1 MDHTMNLNDTHTTGP
16 LTVADLEQSRQVNPG
31 AVGAS
36 YGCPPCTGDCHQGRR
51 CPVHAPAEACTELG
65 VEVESMLRYRRTMS
79 TVVWGIAL
87 ALVLVIVG
95 YLMQTLYP
103 LL

>member
-1 MDHTMNLNDTHTTGP
+1 MNFNNTTGP

-31 AVGAS
+31 TVGAS
-36 YGCPPCTGDCHQGRR
+36 HGCPPCTGDCHQGRR
-51 CPVHAPAEACTELG
+51 CPAHAPAEACTELG
-65 VEVESMLRYRRTMS
+65 VESMLRYRRAAS

>member
-1 MDHTMNLNDTHTTGP
+1 MNDTNTP
-16 LTVADLEQSRQVNPG
+16 DSLTAADLDRNTNPG
-31 AVGAS
+31 NV
-36 YGCPPCTGDCHQGRR
+36 YMHRVTVCPPCAGDCHQGRR
-51 CPVHAPAEACTELG
+51 CPAHAPAEACTELG
-65 VEVESMLRYRRTMS
+65 VESMWRYRRTMS

-87 ALVLVIVG
+87 ALMLVIVG